1 MGDQLFERDI
11 LSVDSFNSGTGSLIA
26 IAFVDGI
33 RIYRHSSVQSE
44 FASFNF
50 QETFHVNLEN
60 VHKLLFAGARL
71 LVAERSQDE
80 MDRVW
85 SMSIVGEKL
94 DAVERVE
101 HELQF
106 SVQSWCIG
114 PGENIFYCLDSD
126 TNDLLKIM

>member
-26 IAFVDGI
+26 IAYVDAI
-33 RIYRHSSVQSE
+33 RLYRHESAQSK
-44 FASFNF
+44 AGAFNLQEIF
-50 QETFHVNLEN
+50 QVRRESM
-60 VHKLLFAGARL
+60 HKLLFVGERL

-80 MDRVW
+80 MDHIW
-85 SMSIVGEKL
+85 SWKRVGEKL
-94 DAVERVE
+94 DAEERVQ
-101 HELQF
+101 HKLQF
-106 SVQSWCIG
+106 SVQSWCFG